1 MAKAKFQRR
10 FKVASGVAA
19 VATAKS
25 FMLTLSAAWV
35 FGVVSPSAEPERH
48 KDLNVR
54 KSTFALCTIAQC
66 NPNSRQ

>member
-25 FMLTLSAAWV
+25 FMLTLSAAGCLAS
-35 FGVVSPSAEPERH
+35 FSPSAEPERH
-48 KDLNVR
+48 KDLNVC

>member
-10 FKVASGVAA
+10 LKVASG

-35 FGVVSPSAEPERH
+35 FGVVLAFGGAGETQ
-48 KDLNVR
+48 DLNVR